1 MSTVGERIK
10 SRRLELKMTQ
20 EELANKLGYKS
31 KTSINK
37 IELGVQ
43 DPPQKK
49 IAEFARALETDP
61 AVLMGWQEHIEEFLE
76 REKNDVQE
84 YEKAKWFVATDET
97 IKKIVMAYSR
107 ADEITQKH
115 VRLLLG
121 IENANV

>member
-1 MSTVGERIK
+1 MTVGERIK

-20 EELANKLGYKS
+20 EGLANKLGYKS

-43 DPPQKK
+43 YPPQKK

-76 REKNDVQE
+76 REKNDIQ
-84 YEKAKWFVATDET
+84 
-97 IKKIVMAYSR
+97 KIVMAYSR

>member
-1 MSTVGERIK
+1 MTIGERIK

-20 EELANKLGYKS
+20 EELANRLGYKS

-61 AVLMGWQEHIEEFLE
+61 AVLMGWQHIEEFLE
-76 REKNDVQE
+76 RERNDVDG
-84 YEKAKWFVATDET
+84 YEKAKWIVGTNET
-97 IKKIVMAYSR
+97 IKDIVIAYND
-107 ADEITQKH
+107 ADSITQQM
-115 VRLLLG
+115 VRRILG
-121 IENANV
+121 IADK